1 MCTVQIESHSFV
13 CQTEDKVFLLEKTN
27 LNSWKP
33 VKPIS
38 PPAKPLDKEVINK
51 KSFPKTAQKDLNFYL
66 MTWRWLFLNVQS
78 GWLVWFSG

>member
-1 MCTVQIESHSFV
+1 MSSFHLFAGFLNVTPELMCTVQIESHSFV

-51 KSFPKTAQKDLNFYL
+51 KAFQKPL
-66 MTWRWLFLNVQS
+66 RKI
-78 GWLVWFSG
+78 